1 MSPHRSGRMPEMA
14 INNWRQEFVEMDG
27 EIDVDRAL
35 RIMAASGWAKEF
47 AIVIG
52 GVWLFGS
59 TAALA
64 GLKTTCFRRFRQR

>member
-1 MSPHRSGRMPEMA
+1 MA

-59 TAALA
+59 TAALE
-64 GLKTTCFRRFRQR
+64 RFEDDLF